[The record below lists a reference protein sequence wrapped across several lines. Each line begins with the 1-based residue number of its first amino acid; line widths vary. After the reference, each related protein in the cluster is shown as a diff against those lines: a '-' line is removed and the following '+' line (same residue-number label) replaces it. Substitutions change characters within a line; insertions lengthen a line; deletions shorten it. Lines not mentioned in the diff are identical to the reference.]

1 MKMLNKRLM
10 LICVILTIFCVQS
23 AMAWGNWGH
32 HITAF
37 IAEKHLTPE
46 AKEKCQ
52 HYLKYSLPHYS
63 SWQDYWRHSDP
74 FKEISFWHS
83 SYYDKNLNV
92 VGYKGDITRDAT
104 YQIERIVKEMNK
116 GKYKNMSDSLVVV
129 NLKLLIHMVGDMH
142 CPCHVVHSKDSG
154 LQGHSIYVKGKKYS
168 RHKFWDSAPQLMH
181 PKWKADRFAKAY
193 DVYTPKQIKKIAK
206 GTPSKWSLQNARS
219 IMRTYSYWGKGAE
232 FTKLSKEQ
240 RKDIDMTL
248 QEQLAFAGYRLAATL
263 NRIFSK

>member
-1 MKMLNKRLM
+1 MKRK
-10 LICVILTIFCVQS
+10 ISILVFALVATFSIQS

-92 VGYKGDITRDAT
+92 VGYKGDITREAT

-116 GKYKNMSDSLVVV
+116 GKYKNMPDSIVAV

-142 CPCHVVHSKDSG
+142 CPSHAVHSKDSG
-154 LQGHSIYVKGKKYS
+154 LKGNSIYVRGKKTS
-168 RHKFWDSAPQLMH
+168 RHSFWDSAPKLMH
-181 PKWKADRFAKAY
+181 PKWKADRFVKAY
-193 DVYTPKQIKKIAK
+193 DVYTPKQIKKISK
-206 GTPSKWSLQNARS
+206 GTPTKWSLQNARN
-219 IMRTYSYWGKGAE
+219 IIRTYDYWEKGAE
-232 FTKLSKEQ
+232 FTKLSKAQ
-240 RKDIDMTL
+240 RKEIDDTL
-248 QEQLAFAGYRLAATL
+248 QEQLAFAGYRLAAIL
-263 NRIFSK
+263 NKIFSK